1 MEATMATKIL
11 VVDDEIESVKL
22 IGLMLQRRG
31 YEIAAARTGVQALEK
46 ARSENPDL
54 IILDVMMPDMDGYEV
69 CRRLRAD
76 PAMAAVP
83 IIMFTAKTMIDDK
96 VAGFQAGADDYL
108 TKPVHPE
115 ELASR
120 IEAVLLRTSRP
131 QSSVEEKPE
140 ARAKVIGFLGS
151 KGGVGTTTLAVNV
164 AVSLIQDIAEDKQV
178 ILADIQ
184 SGMAGSSLNL
194 GLRRQGGVW
203 NLLDHPVG
211 WIDSRMVEAQLE
223 EHKTGVR
230 VLGGQLEPIGVA
242 EPVLPSYAEALIQHL
257 GAMSDYLLLDLGVGL
272 GETNRHVLSVCDH
285 IVVTTEPHR
294 VALTLTRSLLDE
306 MASALKLPRHRIS
319 VVLINK
325 STSVSTFTKEA
336 AEDLIQNDLA
346 GVITPAAE
354 LAFQGAETGIP
365 MVTAQPNALVAQQI
379 RKLAEDLSNV

>member
-1 MEATMATKIL
+1 MATKIL

-31 YEIAAARTGVQALEK
+31 YEIAAARTGAQALEK
-46 ARSENPDL
+46 AQVENPDL

-76 PAMAAVP
+76 PAMATVP

-120 IEAVLLRTSRP
+120 IEAVLLRTSRR
-131 QSSVEEKPE
+131 QSPVEEKPA

-151 KGGVGTTTLAVNV
+151 KGGVGTTTLALNV
-164 AVSLIQDIAEDKQV
+164 AVSLAQDIAKDKQI
-178 ILADIQ
+178 ILADIR
-184 SGMAGSSLNL
+184 SGMAASSLNL

-203 NLLDHPVG
+203 QLLDQPVG
-211 WIDSRMVEAQLE
+211 GIDSRMVEAQLE

-230 VLGGQLEPIGVA
+230 VLGGQIEPIGVA
-242 EPVLPSYAEALIQHL
+242 EPILPSYAEVLIQHL
-257 GAMSDYLLLDLGVGL
+257 GTMSDYLLLDLGVGL
-272 GETNRHVLSVCDH
+272 GETNRHVLPVCDH

-294 VALTLTRSLLDE
+294 VALTLTRSLLDG
-306 MASALKLPRHRIS
+306 MTSLLTLPRHRIS

-325 STSVSTFTKEA
+325 TPSGSTFTKEA
-336 AEDLIQNDLA
+336 VEDLIENDLA

-354 LAFQGAETGIP
+354 MAFQGAETGNP
-365 MVTAQPNALVAQQI
+365 MVTAQPTSLVAQQI
-379 RKLAEDLSNV
+379 RRLAEDLSKT

>member
-1 MEATMATKIL
+1 MATKIL

-31 YEIAAARTGVQALEK
+31 YEIAAARTGAQALEK
-46 ARSENPDL
+46 AQAEDPDL

-76 PAMAAVP
+76 PAMASVP

-120 IEAVLLRTSRP
+120 IEAVLLRTSRR
-131 QSSVEEKPE
+131 QSPVEEKLDP
-140 ARAKVIGFLGS
+140 RAKVIGFLGS
-151 KGGVGTTTLAVNV
+151 KGGLGTTTLALNV
-164 AVSLIQDIAEDKQV
+164 AVSLIQDIAQDKQV

-203 NLLDHPVG
+203 NLLDQPVG
-211 WIDSRMVEAQLE
+211 GIDSRMVEAQLE

-242 EPVLPSYAEALIQHL
+242 EPMLPSYAEVLIQHL
-257 GAMSDYLLLDLGVGL
+257 GAMSEYLLLDLGVGL

-294 VALTLTRSLLDE
+294 VALTLARSLLDE
-306 MASALKLPRHRIS
+306 MTSSLTLPPHRIS
-319 VVLINK
+319 AVLINK
-325 STSVSTFTKEA
+325 SASGSTFTKETV
-336 AEDLIQNDLA
+336 EDLIQHDLA

-365 MVTAQPNALVAQQI
+365 MVTAQPTTLVAQQI
-379 RKLAEDLSNV
+379 RKLAEALSNV